1 MLYVTK
7 HEFKIRNLVQRMFML
22 NIQEY
27 SACPIQPID
36 IFKLIYIYLCILYG
50 EVSFNPKKARY
61 VNLTHPLWFFGKCI
75 F

>member
-1 MLYVTK
+1 
-7 HEFKIRNLVQRMFML
+7 ML

-27 SACPIQPID
+27 SACSLVKIIDSWFSPIQPID
-36 IFKLIYIYLCILYG
+36 IFKLIYIYLCIRYG
-50 EVSFNPKKARY
+50 EVSFDPKKARY